1 MNNWFVD
8 HHHIFK
14 QTKKICHYFQWKN
27 YWVIYLS
34 TDWYFHHTQSNRIEF
49 REKKIQNTENG
60 KFSIAKHTEK
70 KRVEK
75 WPKCYRLNRS
85 SPSWLETY
93 TICHNFFFCKWRSLT
108 TFSVHRTVY
117 LGQIYTDHL
126 IYGLST
132 STSSSPTI

>member
-14 QTKKICHYFQWKN
+14 QTKKFVIISNEKIIESFTCQPIDIFIILKVTGLNLEKKN
-27 YWVIYLS
+27 SKYRKWEIFDCKTY
-34 TDWYFHHTQSNRIEF
+34 
-49 REKKIQNTENG
+49 REKESRKMTKMLQTKSFITVMIGNLHDLSQFF
-60 KFSIAKHTEK
+60 FS
-70 KRVEK
+70 
-75 WPKCYRLNRS
+75 
-85 SPSWLETY
+85 
-93 TICHNFFFCKWRSLT
+93 FCKWRSLT

-132 STSSSPTI
+132 SSSPTI